1 MIAVCVPVVVTA
13 DEGLGAATEVT
24 DVFVSAFM
32 MVFADSAAATDIF
45 AVSPVLAARKI
56 VFAVVAASV
65 LGSAQ
70 SMDVLLFSVHGDPEW
85 RTPKKSSSD
94 SAASPEPVST

>member
-13 DEGLGAATEVT
+13 DEVT

-45 AVSPVLAARKI
+45 AVSSATASGTI
-56 VFAVVAASV
+56 VFAVVAATV
-65 LGSAQ
+65 HGSAQ
-70 SMDVLLFSVHGDPEW
+70 FMDVLLFSVHGDPEW
-85 RTPKKSSSD
+85 RTPQKSSSD
-94 SAASPEPVST
+94 SVASPEPVLT